1 MKKYYQVGTT
11 LVFLTL
17 MNVVIAEEPMKT
29 ENQSEIIQKQIQDA
43 NKHWRLFLSE
53 VPLRQADLSLVT
65 QTPNTNVETY
75 PEISGSAK

>member
-1 MKKYYQVGTT
+1 
-11 LVFLTL
+11 
-17 MNVVIAEEPMKT
+17 MKT

-65 QTPNTNVETY
+65 QTPNTNVETSK
-75 PEISGSAK
+75 EVNDAEK

>member
-1 MKKYYQVGTT
+1 
-11 LVFLTL
+11 
-17 MNVVIAEEPMKT
+17 MKT

-65 QTPNTNVETY
+65 QTPNTNVETS
-75 PEISGSAK
+75 PEVNYAER

>member
-1 MKKYYQVGTT
+1 
-11 LVFLTL
+11 
-17 MNVVIAEEPMKT
+17 MKT

-65 QTPNTNVETY
+65 QIPNTNIEAS
-75 PEISGSAK
+75 PEVNDAEK

>member
-1 MKKYYQVGTT
+1 
-11 LVFLTL
+11 
-17 MNVVIAEEPMKT
+17 MNT

-65 QTPNTNVETY
+65 QTLTTNVKTS
-75 PEISGSAK
+75 PEVNASEK